1 MRYGLF
7 TMINPPERTMLEDPC
22 FHERSGA
29 IQEYQG
35 SGALIATHHYFFNDA
50 LANPRQYRSMLK
62 NKETTC
68 VICFNAAI
76 PEDHYF
82 LEAIKD
88 ELAVALLENRAA
100 IVVCRCAWS
109 RLQRAGETV
118 RVPGGDET
126 FVIDDPRITIREKL
140 AKYGLVGMPIWA
152 QLPHD
157 PDLAPMKYR
166 NAIYE
171 LQQPKLPNCWHAS
184 RNIMRQWLLWC
195 GWLEKALEAHC
206 GILE

>member
-1 MRYGLF
+1 
-7 TMINPPERTMLEDPC
+7 MLEDPC
-22 FHERSGA
+22 FHERSSA

-35 SGALIATHHYFFNDA
+35 SGDLIATHQYFFDDA

-62 NKETTC
+62 NEGTTC
-68 VICFNAAI
+68 VICFNGAI
-76 PEDHYF
+76 PEKHYF

-88 ELAVALLENRAA
+88 EFAVALLENRAA

-118 RVPGGDET
+118 RVLGGDKT
-126 FVIDDPRITIREKL
+126 FVIDDPRITIRKKL

-157 PDLAPMKYR
+157 TSLASVKYH

-171 LQQPKLPNCWHAS
+171 NQRLSGAMRLPNCWHAS
-184 RNIMRQWLLWC
+184 RNIMYRWLFWA
-195 GWLEKALEAHC
+195 GWLEKALEVHC